1 MVGLIPIT
9 HIAGPDLRDWLAF
22 EVRREMSNIRFQVPF
37 RGTPQFGVPVPLP
50 MLHPSLQVILEQ
62 DFFVFWFR
70 LGVPATRRP
79 PGPCSLVMK
88 NDQAMLTFQPGKRFR
103 TVFRPELPADPPA
116 VVKRVRIPAKPDGD
130 APTPDLL

>member
-1 MVGLIPIT
+1 MVGLIPVT
-9 HIAGPDLRDWLAF
+9 HIAGPDLREWLAF
-22 EVRREMSNIRFQVPF
+22 ELRQEMSNIRLQVPL
-37 RGTPQFGVPVPLP
+37 RGTPQNAVPVPLP
-50 MLHPSLQVILEQ
+50 MLHPFLQVILEQ
-62 DFFVFWFR
+62 DFFVFCLR
-70 LGVPATRRP
+70 PGVPATRRP

-116 VVKRVRIPAKPDGD
+116 VLKRVRIPAKPGGD